1 MIKHCELGVF
11 FRRIKKKTQKK
22 RIIRKTVLPD
32 DTERIMEIF
41 AAAKDIMRASGNM
54 NQWGDGYPSLETVKT
69 DVEHEGSFVIE
80 DNGVIVGYFAFLSSP
95 EPTYYNIYKGQWTKD
110 SIPYHVIHRIASVPE
125 VHGIFKGILDFCFAK
140 EQYIRID
147 THRDNHIMRHN
158 MEKYG
163 FTYCG
168 IIYLDNG
175 EERLAYDMIKND

>member
-1 MIKHCELGVF
+1 MNSFYISLSAVLPMFAMLALGVF
-11 FRRIKKKTQKK
+11 LRRKGVVDENSLAVINRLCFR
-22 RIIRKTVLPD
+22 V
-32 DTERIMEIF
+32 
-41 AAAKDIMRASGNM
+41 
-54 NQWGDGYPSLETVKT
+54 
-69 DVEHEGSFVIE
+69 
-80 DNGVIVGYFAFLSSP
+80 FLAVNV
-95 EPTYYNIYKGQWTKD
+95 YYNIYKGQWTKD

-168 IIYLDNG
+168 IIYLANG
-175 EERLAYDMIKND
+175 DERLAFQKKHQRDKQI